1 MNGTPP
7 KSLSEVIKEGVV
19 LRGVVTKC
27 RHKLFLAGA
36 IAAPNE
42 GFTQVIVMAL
52 FDMDRVP
59 LALKR
64 VSEGQAV
71 RSPFGQQ
78 KDQKGRRPKITEVS
92 TADQWSTGIVHNNA
106 SLARCFYASK
116 TPWFRK
122 ICCFLWRW

>member
-1 MNGTPP
+1 M
-7 KSLSEVIKEGVV
+7 
-19 LRGVVTKC
+19 LRSVVTKR
-27 RHKLFLAGA
+27 RHQLFLAGP
-36 IAAPNE
+36 IAASDE

-64 VSEGQAV
+64 VSESQAM

-106 SLARCFYASK
+106 SLARCYYASK
-116 TPWFRK
+116 NQWFRK